1 MGKYKCLI
9 LGSTAIFT
17 RNYNALKKYEDQ
29 IEIIGFIPVYYANY
43 NIENLKIIKEEE
55 IKNINYDYV
64 ILVYDQTSDLNKKN
78 IINKAINNGV
88 TKDKMILYQVLNHYN
103 FDFQLYEKILKK
115 TPTIFANSCWG
126 LLTHD
131 YLCIEYKTPFVNLS
145 INEYDYIKFLKNP
158 QNYLDKELE
167 YYEDG
172 YNSEQD
178 FYYPIC
184 KLNDILIHFRHYR
197 NFDEANYE
205 WNKRKKRINMDNLFV
220 MMQTEKYEL
229 AEEFVKL
236 PYKNKICF
244 VPFECNLPNVV
255 SLKILDDINLEFWN
269 KVICLSTG
277 EIPLYDPYKLIAE
290 NKYVSNIN

>member
-103 FDFQLYEKILKK
+103 FDFQLY
-115 TPTIFANSCWG
+115 
-126 LLTHD
+126 
-131 YLCIEYKTPFVNLS
+131 
-145 INEYDYIKFLKNP
+145 
-158 QNYLDKELE
+158 
-167 YYEDG
+167 
-172 YNSEQD
+172 
-178 FYYPIC
+178 
-184 KLNDILIHFRHYR
+184 
-197 NFDEANYE
+197 
-205 WNKRKKRINMDNLFV
+205 
-220 MMQTEKYEL
+220 
-229 AEEFVKL
+229 
-236 PYKNKICF
+236 
-244 VPFECNLPNVV
+244 
-255 SLKILDDINLEFWN
+255 
-269 KVICLSTG
+269 
-277 EIPLYDPYKLIAE
+277 
-290 NKYVSNIN
+290 